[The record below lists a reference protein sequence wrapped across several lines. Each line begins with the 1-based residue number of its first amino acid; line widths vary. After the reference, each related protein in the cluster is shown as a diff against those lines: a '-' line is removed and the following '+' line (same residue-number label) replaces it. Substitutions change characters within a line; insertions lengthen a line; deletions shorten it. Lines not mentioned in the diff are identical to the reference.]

1 MMSIFLAILL
11 LTPFQQEADE
21 RKGQFLRPAT
31 TFDLDMVRTMRSMQ
45 EHVQVVSTRKESECL
60 ETLKTNGFQLV
71 NKLITPDESGG
82 RAYVAIYEKSLVIAF
97 RGTKSAKSREFF
109 SNLAS
114 DLDLRWKKMA
124 WLPESY
130 RQIKV
135 HGGFASEYSRFRDAI
150 LKALDAH
157 PEKEIYI
164 VGHSLGSA
172 LATLAAFDI
181 EVSRERSVYLYVSGT
196 PRIAGK
202 SFQKAFEKEV
212 TFCVRMTVGD
222 DPFPRIF
229 PRTLGYVHVGWLL
242 PLSKDGTV
250 VPLDQIKAKMSAGTF
265 GDHDNRLYRKVADS
279 FLDRCRKDP
288 SLFETPDLLQKS
300 AKAERGSKR

>member
-1 MMSIFLAILL
+1 MIALFLTTLL
-11 LTPFQQEADE
+11 LTPVQETADE
-21 RKGQFLRPAT
+21 KKGQFLRPAT
-31 TFDLDMVRTMRSMQ
+31 TLNLDMVRTMRSLQ
-45 EHVQVVSTRKESECL
+45 EHVQMVSARTESECL
-60 ETLKTNGFQLV
+60 EALKTNGFQLV
-71 NKLITPDESGG
+71 EDLVTPEKSGG
-82 RAYVAIYEKSLVIAF
+82 RAYVATFGKSLVIAF
-97 RGTKSAKSREFF
+97 RGTKSAKAREFF

-114 DLDLRWKKMA
+114 DLDLRWKKMS
-124 WLPESY
+124 WLPEAY

-135 HGGFASEYSRFRDAI
+135 HGGFASEYRRFRDTI

-229 PRTLGYVHVGWLL
+229 PRTLGYVHVGRLL
-242 PLSKDGTV
+242 PLEKDGTV
-250 VPLDQIKAKMSAGTF
+250 VPLDRIQAKMAAGTF

-279 FLDRCRKDP
+279 FLDHCRKDP
-288 SLFETPDLLQKS
+288 SLFEAPDLLQKS
-300 AKAERGSKR
+300 AEAERVSRK